1 MKICFCEILYINSPE
16 RRLRGLTDDGFP
28 IIVLEQQSLLY
39 QQIHFHQIKSKMTGN
54 NMSNVHVSPDVLS
67 TLPLLQQGNIYK
79 LQQKI
84 LHGIS
89 RSSCPEV
96 LSEKKTTRRIQRK
109 TLVLE
114 RPATLLKRDSN
125 TGVLM

>member
-1 MKICFCEILYINSPE
+1 MQILPFKIFFGKILYINSPY
-16 RRLRGLTDDGFP
+16 RRLRGLTDERFP

-39 QQIHFHQIKSKMTGN
+39 QQIHFHQIKSKMTAN
-54 NMSNVHVSPDVLS
+54 NISDVHVSPDALS
-67 TLPLLQQGNIYK
+67 TLPLLQQGNIK

-96 LSEKKTTRRIQRK
+96 F
-109 TLVLE
+109 
-114 RPATLLKRDSN
+114 
-125 TGVLM
+125 